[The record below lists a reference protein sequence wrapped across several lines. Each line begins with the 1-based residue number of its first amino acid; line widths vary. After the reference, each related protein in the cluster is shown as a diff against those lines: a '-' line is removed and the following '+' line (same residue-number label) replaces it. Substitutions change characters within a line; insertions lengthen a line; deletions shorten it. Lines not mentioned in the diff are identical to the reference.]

1 MRSTL
6 AMCEPHAAPTAL
18 ETGTRPHD
26 WSAHGTR
33 ARANHNHTEPCVE
46 RRHAERTC
54 KPRLMIG
61 KHGLATV
68 ALHEQVFPSASPI
81 PCSYNLLQSAKPLG
95 AYSRPLATSSPTPHV
110 PTACRYSTV
119 LSPAAPRIRVAK
131 KPSNANDRK
140 ACNFRPNVV
149 CKPHRCRGLRVL
161 HESGVV
167 ACRFH
172 IPRPS
177 NWHVM

>member
-1 MRSTL
+1 
-6 AMCEPHAAPTAL
+6 MCEPHAAPTAL

-26 WSAHGTR
+26 WSAHVAR
-33 ARANHNHTEPCVE
+33 VRANHNHTEPCVE

-68 ALHEQVFPSASPI
+68 ALHEQVSPSASPH
-81 PCSYNLLQSAKPLG
+81 PLLVQLIAIRQAPRCIFPTTRHLQPNTTRANRVPLLHG
-95 AYSRPLATSSPTPHV
+95 ALPSRTPH
-110 PTACRYSTV
+110 PRYQ
-119 LSPAAPRIRVAK
+119 
-131 KPSNANDRK
+131 KPSNAKRRK

-149 CKPHRCRGLRVL
+149 CKAHRCRGLRVL
-161 HESGVV
+161 HVSGVV

-172 IPRPS
+172 RPRPS
-177 NWHVM
+177 SWHFM